1 MAKISFNGQSEYFGK
16 LQQLEKA
23 FAKDA
28 ALERA
33 VRAGAAPVA
42 DRIRQNLEALP
53 EESFRNLREGEIF
66 QGIPKG
72 QKKDLIESFGLT
84 PIARDKTGFVHTKAG
99 FDGYG
104 SFPTESYPDGVPNQ
118 LVAAATES
126 GSSVR
131 KKMPFVRPAVNAARK
146 ESVDAMENVIDG
158 EIKNIFGGNV

>member
-1 MAKISFNGQSEYFGK
+1 MSKISFKGQEKFFEK
-16 LQQLEKA
+16 LQQLDKA
-23 FAKDA
+23 FAKEST
-28 ALERA
+28 LEKA

-42 DRIRQNLEALP
+42 DRIRQNLEDLP

-66 QGIPKG
+66 HGIPKG
-72 QKKDLIESFGLT
+72 QKRDLLDSFGLT
-84 PIARDKTGFVHTKAG
+84 PIARDRNGFVHTKAG

-104 SFPTESYPDGVPNQ
+104 SFPTESYPEGVPNQ

-146 ESVDAMENVIDG
+146 EAIDAMEDVIDG
-158 EIKNIFGGNV
+158 ELENIFGGNV

>member
-1 MAKISFNGQSEYFGK
+1 MAKISFKGQSEYFGK
-16 LQQLEKA
+16 LQQLEQT
-23 FAKDA
+23 FAKDSA
-28 ALERA
+28 IEKA

-42 DRIRQNLEALP
+42 DRIRQNLKALP
-53 EESFRNLREGEIF
+53 EETFHHLSEGEIF
-66 QGIPKG
+66 HGIPKG
-72 QKKDLIESFGLT
+72 QKKDLIDSFGLA
-84 PIARDKTGFVHTKAG
+84 PITRDRSGFVHTKAG

-131 KKMPFVRPAVNAARK
+131 AKTPFVRPAVNAARQ
-146 ESVDAMENVIDG
+146 EAIDAMEEVVDG